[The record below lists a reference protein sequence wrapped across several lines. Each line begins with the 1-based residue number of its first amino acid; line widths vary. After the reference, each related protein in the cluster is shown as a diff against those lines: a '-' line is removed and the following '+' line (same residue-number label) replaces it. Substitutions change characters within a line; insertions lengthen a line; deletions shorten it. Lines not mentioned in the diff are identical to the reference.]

1 MFTDLSRV
9 RGKPLF
15 VPRIS
20 SLLVNPR
27 KNFKIRHFKN
37 EVTLSRTPRATA
49 VGGGDGVHPAGRGM
63 LSGVPASCRQLIPPM
78 TSAAIMDRCD
88 IHWGDFSG
96 IFNWTGVR
104 FISIGNKA
112 L

>member
-1 MFTDLSRV
+1 M
-9 RGKPLF
+9 F
-15 VPRIS
+15 VPRIN

-37 EVTLSRTPRATA
+37 EVMLSRTPRITA
-49 VGGGDGVHPAGRGM
+49 VWGDGMHPAGRGM
-63 LSGVPASCRQLIPPM
+63 LSGMPASCRQLILPM
-78 TSAAIMDRCD
+78 TPAVIMDRCD
-88 IHWGDFSG
+88 IHWGDVSG
-96 IFNWTGVR
+96 IFTWTGVR